1 MLDITKPSKRRYN
14 EKTKWRPREEF
25 LFLVDNL
32 SVERQAQS
40 AQEQTS
46 ILVSLGAGV
55 ESDVASGNHLRGVP
69 IDHVSTVNSIEANDM
84 RQKRLTCH
92 S

>member
-14 EKTKWRPREEF
+14 KKTKGRPRGEF
-25 LFLVDNL
+25 IFLVDNL

-69 IDHVSTVNSIEANDM
+69 IDHVSTVNPIEANDM
-84 RQKRLTCH
+84 RQKKTYM